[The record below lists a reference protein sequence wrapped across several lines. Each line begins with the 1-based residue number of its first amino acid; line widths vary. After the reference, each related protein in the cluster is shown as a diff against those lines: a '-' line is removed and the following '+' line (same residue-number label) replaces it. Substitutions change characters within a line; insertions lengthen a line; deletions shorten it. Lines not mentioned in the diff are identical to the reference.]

1 MEKLNTVSV
10 MLTDSTH
17 TEVKVGDKLKLVS
30 GSTAIVTAIN
40 PINNDIWKDAW
51 IIEGDI
57 DGELNKW
64 NSMGVCKKYEQYYIM
79 NIREVIPGEEKLT
92 EFTSDL
98 KYKISATVPDTD
110 YLRVTRLHNN
120 SESHIDLMTGRV
132 VMLANQKYTIIKCIA
147 EYNEQTIYG
156 YSPNTHVSPTW
167 NYDLTYTTGNV
178 DYTIV
183 GTVEDAYFIFHN
195 NIGLVTVGS
204 VVKLQNAKDAIVTG
218 IEYNVS
224 GNIAIHGKTI
234 DGSYT
239 LKWDYRGKNKS
250 FITPDA
256 DIESVV
262 TRNFRGGFP
271 IFENFQTTTV
281 SAINKEQAIDMN
293 TENAP
298 ELGLKALPINE
309 LDIKLGSQVKLT
321 NGRVAFTGRIPGA
334 ENPHH
339 YCFVELPGGRKRKVD
354 IRPDYRANNLV
365 GVAQVLCGPERLTEY
380 YFDFSKI
387 EEGNTYSYI
396 SNGMAQTKT
405 YHNDDTDI
413 LNASNPLVFDTR
425 FLAVWRLNEFKRA
438 LSATSDISI
447 ETKRE
452 DERKYEILPEEVSGP
467 DGGGYCQIRALRDIP
482 EIDVSKGDLGGFVS
496 SQTSLSHNGNSWV
509 FEGGYIG
516 DSAIVEGD
524 AIVGDGAVV
533 IGTAHVKDSAVI
545 CRDVVVDG
553 NAIVGGDVVVRYGNI
568 GKGAIVTKQHHYLYI
583 NNINGRGT
591 DCTIY
596 LTEGGIGASAVGISN
611 ASWFSLCLDP
621 RVSCIISR
629 ELMKTYVNLFA
640 KKERDSSN
648 DA

>member
-51 IIEGDI
+51 IIEGDM

-98 KYKISATVPDTD
+98 KYKINATVPDTD

-167 NYDLTYTTGNV
+167 NYDLTHTTGNV

-281 SAINKEQAIDMN
+281 SATNKEQAIDMN

-334 ENPHH
+334 MNPHH
-339 YCFVELPGGRKRKVD
+339 YYFVELPGGRERKVD
-354 IRPDYRANNLV
+354 IRPDYQANNLV

-396 SNGMAQTKT
+396 SNGMVQTKT
-405 YHNDDTDI
+405 YHHDDTDV
-413 LNASNPLVFDTR
+413 LNAANPLVFDTR
-425 FLAVWRLNEFKRA
+425 FLAVWRLNEFKRVLCA
-438 LSATSDISI
+438 VSDEEQNASP
-447 ETKRE
+447 
-452 DERKYEILPEEVSGP
+452 KYEILPGEISGP

-533 IGTAHVKDSAVI
+533 TGTAHVKDSAVI

-568 GKGAIVTKQHHYLYI
+568 SKGAVVTKQQHYLYI
-583 NNINGRGT
+583 NNINGRGSE
-591 DCTIY
+591 CTIY
-596 LTEGGIGASAVGISN
+596 LTEGGIGASIMGVSN
-611 ASWFSLCLDP
+611 ARWQSVCLDP
-621 RVSCIISR
+621 RVSCVISR
-629 ELMKTYVNLFA
+629 ELMKTYVELFA
-640 KKERDSSN
+640 AYSRG
-648 DA
+648 